1 LSLSLKPLLLRLFEV
16 ILGGLFGYAGFIKLL
31 SPDEFA
37 GAVLAYKL
45 LPVFLAGLV
54 AAGLPWLEVAAGL
67 FLVLGLKRRSCLI
80 ILGFLTTG
88 FLLVMAITMARG
100 LQIDC
105 GCGLFSGREVG
116 LVPILE
122 DIFIFLWA
130 AGLYYGELVMARGL
144 PQIQAQTD
152 ADQPM
157 ATKN

>member
-1 LSLSLKPLLLRLFEV
+1 MSLSWKSFLLRLFEV

-54 AAGLPWLEVAAGL
+54 AAVLPWLEVAAGL
-67 FLVLGLKRRSCLI
+67 FLVLGLKRRSSLI
-80 ILGFLTTG
+80 ILELLTAS

-122 DIFIFLWA
+122 DGLFFLWA
-130 AGLYYGELVMARGL
+130 AGLYYWELLSAGGSRPFTMSEA
-144 PQIQAQTD
+144 A
-152 ADQPM
+152 
-157 ATKN
+157 